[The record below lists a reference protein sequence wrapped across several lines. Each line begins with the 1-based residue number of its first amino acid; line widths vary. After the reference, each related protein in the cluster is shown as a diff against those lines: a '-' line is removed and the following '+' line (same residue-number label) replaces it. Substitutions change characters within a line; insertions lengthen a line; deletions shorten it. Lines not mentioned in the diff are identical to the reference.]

1 MDNEPRSALLVSS
14 RNAGTLGSVTGT
26 LPSDYLSSIVKVKS
40 WGDTPQAAITAA
52 ATLTA
57 ANIDVPA
64 DSPAYVPDRV
74 EALRIACLRA
84 TRILDTPAEAVF
96 DRLVF
101 IAAQVF
107 RAPIALISLLDVERE
122 WIKARVGPLTGALL
136 REAALC
142 PAALEMD
149 GPLVI
154 EDLRADERYSGHPL
168 VTQVPYARFYAAAAV
183 LGPRDQRIGCLAVID
198 HHARTATAAQIAS
211 LVQLAHE
218 ASVLLTA
225 RVADTDH
232 VRLETA

>member
-1 MDNEPRSALLVSS
+1 MNSRKTEPFGQA
-14 RNAGTLGSVTGT
+14 AGV
-26 LPSDYLSSIVKVKS
+26 LPSDYLSSILKVKA
-40 WGDTPQAAITAA
+40 WGDTPQAPIV
-52 ATLTA
+52 A
-57 ANIDVPA
+57 ANVDAPA
-64 DSPAYVPDRV
+64 HASAQPTDHV
-74 EALRIACLRA
+74 EALRLACLHA

-122 WIKARVGPLTGALL
+122 WIKARVGPLAGALL

-142 PAALEMD
+142 PAALELN

-154 EDLRADERYSGHPL
+154 EDLRANDRYSDHPL
-168 VTQVPYARFYAAAAV
+168 VTHAPYARFYAATAV
-183 LGPRDQRIGCLAVID
+183 LGPRNQRIGCLAVID
-198 HHARTATAAQIAS
+198 QHARTATVAQIAS

-218 ASVLLTA
+218 ASILLMA

-232 VRLETA
+232 IRLETA